1 MKLQELKLGYNGAAV
16 HSDNLYTAIDKCTPS
31 HLEDMWGRLVKSVED
46 QNINFEHLTKP
57 IDTSTI
63 TRDRSMNI
71 LNRLNIINIEETTKE
86 VKVPQHKA
94 APKRVTRK
102 VVKVTFE
109 SGSVQE
115 AICLEED
122 ADKYNLRDAI
132 QVCIMKEIFGGTKAY
147 NDFLRK
153 TIKDH
158 EKRFADKKQKQENA
172 EIAAR
177 RKAKNDKR
185 KAKSDAKKKEA
196 ERQEKIDIQAQAI
209 LKALKMYDAFVVQ
222 EDAQNLDK
230 LIENEIN
237 EWK

>member
-1 MKLQELKLGYNGAAV
+1 MTLKELKLEYDSAII
-16 HSDNLYTAIDKCTPS
+16 HSDNWYTAMDKCASSP
-31 HLEDMWGRLVKSVED
+31 LEDMWGRLVKSVED

-63 TRDRSMNI
+63 TKDRNMNI

-94 APKRVTRK
+94 APKKVTRK

-132 QVCIMKEIFGGTKAY
+132 QVCIMKEIFGGKKAY

-158 EKRFADKKQKQENA
+158 EKRLADKKQKQENA

-177 RKAKNDKR
+177 RKSKNDKR

-209 LKALKMYDAFVVQ
+209 LKALKMYDAFIVQ
-222 EDAQNLDK
+222 EDN
-230 LIENEIN
+230 
-237 EWK
+237 